1 MIHSGDSALQLKR
14 PEKANKKN
22 LKNYLEILLSSFR
35 ILKNIHFFLCV
46 CTQSLQSCLT
56 LGNPMDYS
64 LPGSSVHGILQARML
79 ERVAMPSSRE
89 LPYLGIEPVS
99 PALQLDS

>member
-56 LGNPMDYS
+56 LRVSMDCS
-64 LPGSSVHGILQARML
+64 PPGCSVHRIFPGKNTG
-79 ERVAMPSSRE
+79 V
-89 LPYLGIEPVS
+89 G
-99 PALQLDS
+99 

>member
-22 LKNYLEILLSSFR
+22 LKNYLEMLLSSFR
-35 ILKNIHFFLCV
+35 TSKNIHFFLCV
-46 CTQSLQSCLT
+46 CTQSLQSCLS
-56 LGNPMDYS
+56 LGDPMDYS
-64 LPGSSVHGILQARML
+64 LPGSSVHEILQARMR
-79 ERVAMPSSRE
+79 EWVAMTSSRD
-89 LPYLGIEPVS
+89 LPYLGTEPMS